1 MTSIPE
7 DITTTADIKLSNDPL
22 ERVIGQQHAVSLV
35 QSAVAQR
42 RHILLCG
49 APGIGKSMLA
59 RAAYSLL
66 PPPKDEV
73 WLQRNV
79 SQPDRPLVRVT
90 PIEEEFND
98 CETPKEELDLTYIRP
113 ETLPFEIAAKMGYRC
128 PACGAFSH
136 PSQSVCMDCRGP
148 KRSDW
153 SETASYHGLLRELSV
168 ISEPAQTS
176 VTRIEGTF
184 KLTYRRTFD
193 DTIMV
198 LHERE
203 LDTGTKLPLVE
214 DDDNRVLVSRDSSRF
229 VHVSG
234 SSPVELLGDVKH
246 DPYGSAESLSM
257 AAHLRVVPGA
267 IHEAHEGILYVDE
280 IASLGEYQKHLLT
293 AMQDRKYPISG
304 RNPNSSGAAVRTD
317 DIPCDFLLFAA
328 CNVEDLPG
336 IIPPLRSRIR
346 GYGYEIMLNSTIPKS
361 AQHIHDLVRFTAQTV
376 EEDGRIP
383 HLTSDAVESVL
394 QVAEDMAFR
403 LDGQRNSFTLRLRE
417 LGGIVRIAGDL
428 AVQDCADLILPEH
441 VMKAESLSRGIGNG
455 TNLDQ
460 YPDRTSEASK
470 SYGDY
475 FF

>member
-1 MTSIPE
+1 MTSILE
-7 DITTTADIKLSNDPL
+7 GITTTADITLSNDPL

-35 QSAVAQR
+35 QSAVVQR

-79 SQPDRPLVRVT
+79 SKPDRPLVRVT
-90 PIEEEFND
+90 LIEDESNTD
-98 CETPKEELDLTYIRP
+98 ETPKEEIDLTYIRP

-136 PSQSVCMDCRGP
+136 PSQSVCMDCQGP
-148 KRSDW
+148 KRLDW

-176 VTRIEGTF
+176 VTRIEGTY

-203 LDTGTKLPLVE
+203 FDTIAKPTTVE
-214 DDDNRVLVSRDSSRF
+214 NDDYRVLVSRDSSRF

-246 DPYGSAESLSM
+246 DPYGSAESLGM

-293 AMQDRKYPISG
+293 AMQDRKYSISG

-361 AQHIHDLVRFTAQTV
+361 DQNIHDLVRFTAQTV

-383 HLTSDAVESVL
+383 HLTADAIESVL

-417 LGGIVRIAGDL
+417 LGGLVRIAGDL
-428 AVQDCADLILPEH
+428 AVQDYEDLILPKH
-441 VMKAESLSRGIGNG
+441 VLKAESLSRGIGNG
-455 TNLDQ
+455 DGTSP
-460 YPDRTSEASK
+460 YPNRSREISK
-470 SYGDY
+470 PPGDY

>member
-1 MTSIPE
+1 MTSILE
-7 DITTTADIKLSNDPL
+7 GINSTADVTLSNDPL

-35 QSAVAQR
+35 RSAVAQR

-49 APGIGKSMLA
+49 VPGIGKSMLA

-66 PPPKDEV
+66 PPPKEEI
-73 WLQRNV
+73 WLQRNP
-79 SQPDRPLVRVT
+79 SQPDRPLVKVT
-90 PIEEEFND
+90 LVENES
-98 CETPKEELDLTYIRP
+98 CTSETPAEKPELTYIRP

-128 PACGAFSH
+128 PACGAFSF
-136 PSQSVCMDCRGP
+136 PSQSVCMDCHGP

-176 VTRIEGTF
+176 VTRIEGTY
-184 KLTYRRTFD
+184 KLTYRRTFN

-203 LDTGTKLPLVE
+203 FDTKSPPIE
-214 DDDNRVLVSRDSSRF
+214 NDDKRVLVSHDSSRF

-246 DPYGSAESLSM
+246 DPYGSAESLGM

-293 AMQDRKYPISG
+293 VMQDRKYPISG
-304 RNPNSSGAAVRTD
+304 RNPNSSGASVRVD

-328 CNVEDLPG
+328 CNVEDLPR

-346 GYGYEIMLNSTIPKS
+346 GYGYEIMLNSTMSKS
-361 AQHIHDLVRFTAQTV
+361 DQNMQDLVHFIAQTI

-383 HLTSDAVESVL
+383 HLTTAAIESVIK
-394 QVAEDMAFR
+394 VAEEMASR
-403 LDGQRNSFTLRLRE
+403 LDGQRTAFTLRLRE
-417 LGGIVRIAGDL
+417 LGGLVRIAGDI
-428 AVQDCADLILPEH
+428 AVQDSEDLVLPEH
-441 VMKAESLSRGIGNG
+441 ILKAETLSRGIGNG
-455 TNLDQ
+455 ENLGH
-460 YPDRTSEASK
+460 YPGRNREISK

>member
-1 MTSIPE
+1 LTSIPE
-7 DITTTADIKLSNDPL
+7 QIESTVDVTLSSSPL
-22 ERVIGQQHAVSLV
+22 ERIVGQQHAVSLV
-35 QSAVAQR
+35 RSAVAQR

-66 PPPKDEV
+66 PAPKDEI
-73 WLQRNV
+73 WLQRND
-79 SQPDRPLVRVT
+79 SQPDRPIVKVV
-90 PIEEEFND
+90 PIEKAPRTYDSSEE
-98 CETPKEELDLTYIRP
+98 KLDLTYIRP
-113 ETLPFEIAAKMGYRC
+113 ENLPFEIAAKMGYRC
-128 PACGAFSH
+128 PACGAFSL
-136 PSQSVCMDCRGP
+136 PSQSVCMDCHGP

-153 SETASYHGLLRELSV
+153 IETKSFHGLLRELSV

-176 VTRIEGTF
+176 VTRMEGTY

-193 DTIMV
+193 DQIMV

-203 LDTGTKLPLVE
+203 LENNQPTVE
-214 DDDNRVLVSRDSSRF
+214 DEDNRILVSRSSPRF

-246 DPYGSAESLSM
+246 DPYGSAESLGM

-267 IHEAHEGILYVDE
+267 IHEAHEGILYLDE
-280 IASLGEYQKHLLT
+280 IAALGEYQKHLLT

-304 RNPNSSGAAVRTD
+304 RNPQSSGSSVRVD

-328 CNVEDLPG
+328 CNVEDLPR

-346 GYGYEIMLNSTIPKS
+346 GYGYEIMLHSTMAKTS
-361 AQHIHDLVRFTAQTV
+361 QNTVDLVRFIAQTV

-383 HLTSDAVESVL
+383 HLTRSAIESVC
-394 QVAEDMAFR
+394 QVAEEMAYR
-403 LDGQRNSFTLRLRE
+403 LDGQRDSFTLRLRE
-417 LGGIVRIAGDL
+417 LGGLVRIAGDI
-428 AVQDCADLILPEH
+428 AVQESEELVLPKH
-441 VMKAESLSRGIGNG
+441 VTKAETLSRGIGNG
-455 TNLDQ
+455 ENLSP
-460 YPDRTSEASK
+460 YPNRTTEVSK
-470 SYGDY
+470 TYGDY

>member
-1 MTSIPE
+1 MVSIP
-7 DITTTADIKLSNDPL
+7 DQINTSADVTLSNLPL
-22 ERVIGQQHAVSLV
+22 ERVIGQQHAVVLV

-49 APGIGKSMLA
+49 APGIGKSMIA

-66 PPPKDEV
+66 PPPKDEI
-73 WLQRNV
+73 WLQRN
-79 SQPDRPLVRVT
+79 SSTPDRPRVKVV
-90 PIEEEFND
+90 PIE
-98 CETPKEELDLTYIRP
+98 KEPRTYDTADEKLDLTYIRP
-113 ETLPFEIAAKMGYRC
+113 ENLPFEIAAKMGYRC
-128 PACGAFSH
+128 PACGAFSL
-136 PSQSVCMDCRGP
+136 PSQSICMDCHGP

-153 SETASYHGLLRELSV
+153 SETESYNGLLRELSV

-176 VTRIEGTF
+176 VTRTEGTY
-184 KLTYRRTFD
+184 KLTYRRSFD

-203 LDTGTKLPLVE
+203 IDEKQPIIE
-214 DDDNRVLVSRDSSRF
+214 DENNRILVSRSSSRF
-229 VHVSG
+229 IHVSG

-246 DPYGSAESLSM
+246 DPYGSAESLGM

-280 IASLGEYQKHLLT
+280 IAALGEYQKHLLT

-304 RNPNSSGAAVRTD
+304 RNPSSSGAAVRVD

-328 CNVEDLPG
+328 CNVEDLPR

-346 GYGYEIMLNSTIPKS
+346 GYGYEIMLHSTMPKTNQN
-361 AQHIHDLVRFTAQTV
+361 ANDLVRFIAQTV
-376 EEDGRIP
+376 DEDGRIP
-383 HLTSDAVESVL
+383 HLTRGAIEAVL
-394 QVAEDMAFR
+394 QISEEMALR
-403 LDGQRNSFTLRLRE
+403 IDGQRNSFTLRLRE
-417 LGGIVRIAGDL
+417 LGGLVRIAGDI
-428 AVQDCADLILPEH
+428 AVQDSEEFVLPIH
-441 VMKAESLSRGIGNG
+441 VTNAETLSRGIGNG
-455 TNLDQ
+455 EDLSS
-460 YPDRTSEASK
+460 YPNRTQEISK

>member
-1 MTSIPE
+1 LTSIIE
-7 DITTTADIKLSNDPL
+7 GINSTADIPLSNDPL

-35 QSAVAQR
+35 RTAVAQR
-42 RHILLCG
+42 RHILFCG

-79 SQPDRPLVRVT
+79 SQPDRPLVKVT
-90 PIEEEFND
+90 LIED
-98 CETPKEELDLTYIRP
+98 ETNTDENPKEELDLTYIRP

-128 PACGAFSH
+128 PACGAFSL
-136 PSQSVCMDCRGP
+136 PSQSVCMDCHGP

-176 VTRIEGTF
+176 VVRIEGTY
-184 KLTYRRTFD
+184 KLTYRRAFNE
-193 DTIMV
+193 TIMV

-203 LDTGTKLPLVE
+203 FDTKLPTVE
-214 DDDNRVLVSRDSSRF
+214 NDDNRVLISQSTSRF
-229 VHVSG
+229 IHVSG
-234 SSPVELLGDVKH
+234 SSPVEILGDVKH
-246 DPYGSAESLSM
+246 DPYGSAESLGM

-280 IASLGEYQKHLLT
+280 IGSLGVYQKHLLT
-293 AMQDRKYPISG
+293 AMQERKYPISG
-304 RNPNSSGAAVRTD
+304 HNPNSSGASVRVD
-317 DIPCDFLLFAA
+317 DVPCDFLLFAA
-328 CNVEDLPG
+328 CNVEDLPQ

-346 GYGYEIMLNSTIPKS
+346 GYGYEIMLNSTMPKTDENIGEII
-361 AQHIHDLVRFTAQTV
+361 QFVAQTI
-376 EEDGRIP
+376 EDDERISHMVP
-383 HLTSDAVESVL
+383 DAVHSVIR
-394 QVAEDMAFR
+394 VAEEMALQ
-403 LDGQRNSFTLRLRE
+403 LDGQRDALTLRLRE
-417 LGGIVRIAGDL
+417 LGGLVRIAGDF
-428 AVQDCADLILPEH
+428 AAQDSEEFILSNH
-441 VMKAESLSRGIGNG
+441 VSSAETLSRGIGTG
-455 TNLDQ
+455 DSMGLTHRAKEL
-460 YPDRTSEASK
+460 SK